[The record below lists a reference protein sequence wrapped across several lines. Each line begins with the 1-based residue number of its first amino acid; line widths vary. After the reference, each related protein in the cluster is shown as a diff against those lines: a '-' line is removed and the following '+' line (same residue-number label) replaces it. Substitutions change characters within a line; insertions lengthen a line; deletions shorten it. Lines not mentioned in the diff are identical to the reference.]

1 MPTRTINEQFGIRL
15 RQLRQARDLT
25 QAELAHRAELQT
37 HHITNLESGKGD
49 PKLGTIASI
58 AQGLNVE
65 PIELLIAPSASF
77 VFKKVVRSSPR
88 LSKGWPEKRAIKK
101 SNG

>member
-1 MPTRTINEQFGIRL
+1 MATRTINEQFGLRL

-77 VFKKVVRSSPR
+77 
-88 LSKGWPEKRAIKK
+88 LNGGAITRTARMGENLHM
-101 SNG
+101 SI